1 MKMGLIPRENEMK
14 YVSRWHGLV
23 AASLIAASAMP
34 AYAQDKAS
42 VGALRFV
49 SSGGL
54 YLAFDRGY
62 FKAENIDLE
71 IKYFEAAQPI
81 AVAVASGDIN
91 FGVTAITA
99 GTLNLAGKGAIKII
113 ASQGAEKK
121 GVKGNALVVSNEAWT
136 KGVQTV
142 DKLPGTSIAI
152 TQVGSSFHYQLGQIA
167 ATKSIDLDKITLKPL
182 QSIPNMVAAV
192 KTNQVDGAII
202 PPHIAGPM
210 VTRGEG
216 KIVTYFSDLA
226 EYQFGA
232 LFASPKVVSDN
243 KALAERFVRAYQK
256 GMADYNDA
264 LLRLDAK
271 GEKIV
276 DDKTKAAATIIGKYV
291 YPSDAADVAI
301 GKVVESAVYVDPKA
315 KIDVADIE
323 KQIAWYK
330 KEKLVDASV
339 DGKAFIDTSFVK

>member
-1 MKMGLIPRENEMK
+1 MK
-14 YVSRWHGLV
+14 YLSRWHGLL
-23 AASLIAASAMP
+23 AASLIAASVMP
-34 AYAQDKAS
+34 ATAQDKAS

-54 YLAFDRGY
+54 YLAMDRGY
-62 FKAENIDLE
+62 FKAEGIDLE

-81 AVAVASGDIN
+81 AVAIASGDLN

-99 GTLNLAGKGAIKII
+99 GTLNLAGKGAIKIV
-113 ASQGAEKK
+113 AAQGAEKK
-121 GVKGNALVVSNEAWT
+121 GFKGNALIVSNDAWA
-136 KGVQTV
+136 KGVQSI

-152 TQVGSSFHYQLGQIA
+152 TQVGSSFHYQLGQMM
-167 ATKSIDLDKITLKPL
+167 ATKNLDLDKVTLKPL
-182 QSIPNMVAAV
+182 QSIPNMIAAV

-210 VTRGEG
+210 VARGEG
-216 KIVTYFSDLA
+216 KIVGYFSDFA

-232 LFASPKVVSDN
+232 LFASPKIVNDN
-243 KALAERFVRAYQK
+243 KALVERFVRAYQK
-256 GMADYNDA
+256 GMADYHDA

-291 YPSDAADVAI
+291 YPTDAAEAAI
-301 GKVVESAVYVDPKA
+301 TKVVQSAVYVDPKA

-330 KEKLVDASV
+330 KEKLVDANV
-339 DGKAFIDTSFVK
+339 DGKTFIDTSFAK